1 MSNASWARGFNLPR
15 ILGIEVRIDY
25 SWFII
30 FGLVLW
36 TLAVGYYPQTF
47 PGQGLLTYWGMGLVS
62 ALLLFAS
69 VLAHELSHAV
79 MARRHGLPVSRI
91 TLFIFGG
98 VAYMG
103 REPLGPR
110 AEFLMAGAGPL
121 TSIVLGTAFWGL
133 SVLAAPTSEILSRTF
148 FYLGFANWLLA
159 AFNLLPGFPLDG
171 GRVLRA
177 LLWQRWAN
185 LRRATRVAAR
195 AGRVT
200 AGVLIAV
207 GLLEILLLRAFIG
220 GVWLIFVGLF
230 LRQAAATSYEM
241 TALEELL
248 RDVSVA
254 EIMQARPVSVS
265 EDLPLDRL
273 VGEFFY
279 RYRFTSFPVER
290 AGQLIGLVHINQV
303 KEVPHGQWSLKR
315 VGEVMTARERVLEV
329 SPDES
334 ALQAFRQMTQAGMK
348 KLPVTRQGQLVGI
361 VTARDILELF
371 RIKSDLLE

>member
-1 MSNASWARGFNLPR
+1 MAYVSWERGFNLPR

-47 PGQGLLTYWGMGLVS
+47 PGQGQWTYWGMGLMS

-79 MARRHGLPVSRI
+79 MARRHGLPVPRI

-98 VAYMG
+98 VAHLS

-110 AEFLMAGAGPL
+110 GEFLIAGVGPL

-133 SVLAAPTSEILSRTF
+133 SGLTAATSEILSRTF
-148 FYLGFANWLLA
+148 FYLALANWLLA

-171 GRVLRA
+171 GRVLRS

-185 LRRATRVAAR
+185 LRRATRAAAR

-200 AGVLIAV
+200 GGVLIAL
-207 GLLEILLLRAFIG
+207 GLFEILLLHAFLG
-220 GVWLIFVGLF
+220 GVWMIFIGLF
-230 LRQAAATSYEM
+230 LRQAAASSYQM
-241 TALEELL
+241 TALQEML
-248 RDVSVA
+248 RDVTVA
-254 EIMQARPVSVS
+254 EIMQPRPVSVL
-265 EDLPLDRL
+265 EDLSLDHL
-273 VGEFFY
+273 VEEFFY

-290 AGQLIGLVHINQV
+290 GGQLTGLVHINQV
-303 KEVPHGQWSLKR
+303 KEVPQAQWWQKR
-315 VGEVMTARERVLEV
+315 VGEVMTPREKFLEV
-329 SPDES
+329 EPG
-334 ALQAFRQMTQAGMK
+334 APAFQAFRQMTQAGMK
-348 KLPVTRQGQLVGI
+348 KLPVTHQGQLVGI
-361 VTARDILELF
+361 ITARDILELF